1 MKMGMHLPPTRR
13 APCLTPVKEQP
24 MTRLLIIF
32 VAVLALLLSYIFA
45 LAIAFG
51 DSTPVLALSLLALV
65 VAAIVAVHLREA

>member
-1 MKMGMHLPPTRR
+1 
-13 APCLTPVKEQP
+13 
-24 MTRLLIIF
+24 MTQLLVIF
-32 VAVLALLLSYIFA
+32 ATVLALLLSYIFA